1 VIPVGSSSGR
11 GGLYLNGPMLR
22 SASALTIQLRMTMK
36 HENIPFIA
44 LALLTGQHVSAQ
56 QPRSSLVRR
65 PGPAS
70 PGYVITM
77 PSTGQMS
84 SSDQAQGSRSSTTCR
99 SVPVSASAPSTS
111 LRECAIR

>member
-1 VIPVGSSSGR
+1 
-11 GGLYLNGPMLR
+11 MLR

-36 HENIPFIA
+36 HANIPFIA

-56 QPRSSLVRR
+56 LSRSSLVRR

-70 PGYVITM
+70 PGSVITM

-84 SSDQAQGSRSSTTCR
+84 SSDQPQGSRSSTTCR
-99 SVPVSASAPSTS
+99 SVPASASS
-111 LRECAIR
+111 LAASARTCAIR